1 MKKTISPTSPRTRSQ
16 AAVWPLALAL
26 GLAGCEELPP
36 APVAPNLPPV
46 STFFYTPVA
55 PIYAGSTPV
64 AFSAMGSRDEDG
76 QIASYVWNFGDGTP
90 EETATVPSMQHVF
103 PDTASRCL
111 EVTYGVS
118 LQVVDEQGGRGVFSV
133 PVKVT
138 ELPAPTAQECL
149 PTR

>member
-1 MKKTISPTSPRTRSQ
+1 MKKTISPASPRPRSQ
-16 AAVWPLALAL
+16 AAVWPLVLAL
-26 GLAGCEELPP
+26 GLAGCEELPA
-36 APVAPNLPPV
+36 APVAPNLPPF

-55 PIYAGSTPV
+55 PIYAGRTPV

-76 QIASYVWNFGDGTP
+76 KIASYVWNFGDGTP
-90 EETATVPSMQHVF
+90 EETGTVPSMEHVF

-118 LQVVDEQGGRGVFSV
+118 LQVVDDQGGRGVFSM

-138 ELPAPTAQECL
+138 ELPAPTAPECL
-149 PTR
+149 PSR